1 MTRNVYEPDSIEE
14 ELAVMEER
22 DAEDGVVPGVS
33 LDTRIS
39 ELPLRPA
46 STVGID
52 ASVGDAI
59 RTMIRD
65 QVSAV
70 VVVDEGR
77 LAGIFTERDVMMRI
91 ATTFHDPDE
100 VPIVDRMTP
109 SPESLRPDDAI
120 AYVVSRMLDRGFGHV
135 PVVDDAGHPLHILSM
150 RDLMMHLLDPSD
162 RRISTLPPEPFH
174 GESRL
179 DLGYG

>member
-1 MTRNVYEPDSIEE
+1 MTRTVYQPDSIEE

-22 DAEDGVVPGVS
+22 DAEGEGVPCVS

-39 ELPLRPA
+39 ELDLRPA
-46 STVGID
+46 STVGIG
-52 ASVGDAI
+52 ATVGDAI

-70 VVVDEGR
+70 VVVDKG
-77 LAGIFTERDVMMRI
+77 LVAGIFTERDVMLRV
-91 ATTFHDPDE
+91 ATSYLAPDE
-100 VPIVDRMTP
+100 VRIADRMTP
-109 SPESLRPDDAI
+109 APETLRPDDAI
-120 AYVVSRMLDRGFGHV
+120 AYVVSRMLDRGYGHV
-135 PVVDDAGHPLHILSM
+135 PVVDDGGRPLHILSM
-150 RDLMMHLLDPSD
+150 RDLMMHIMDPSD